1 MKAAAIFFLA
11 CLLGA
16 MAGCSDTLPPFDDAT
31 AVWREFDG
39 QQALDHTA
47 AIVAMGPRP
56 PASEALEKSR
66 AYIEETLR
74 TSGWQVKRHV
84 FTDQTPNGPV
94 EFVNLRARFGVEDG
108 EAIWNRSV
116 TVLLCSHYDT
126 KPYRDLTF
134 VGANDPGSSMGALIE
149 SARALGKTPTLARRL
164 ELVFFDGEEA
174 FGPNITPTDGLYGSR
189 EYAREF
195 LRRAKPETRP
205 RWGVLLD
212 MVGDKDFKIELPADT
227 PPDLMRLVLDSAE
240 SLGHRAK
247 FGVSRTSIIDDH
259 VPLNVEG
266 VPTVDLIDF
275 DYDYWHTPA
284 DTLDKLSAESLEIT
298 GQTALL
304 LIERHLVR

>member
-1 MKAAAIFFLA
+1 MKVAASIFLA
-11 CLLGA
+11 ILLGA
-16 MAGCSDTLPPFDDAT
+16 MAGCGDAVPAFDDSA

-66 AYIEETLR
+66 IYIEEKLR
-74 TSGWQVKRHV
+74 AGGWQMRRQV
-84 FTDQTPNGPV
+84 FTGQTPNGPV
-94 EFVNLRARFGVEDG
+94 EFVNLRARFGVEDD
-108 EAIWNRSV
+108 EAPWSRGV

-134 VGANDPGSSMGALIE
+134 VGANDGGSSVGALIE
-149 SARALGKTPTLARRL
+149 CARALGKSPALARRV

-174 FGPNITPTDGLYGSR
+174 FGPNITTTDGLYGSR

-195 LRRAKPETRP
+195 LRRAKPEAKP
-205 RWGVLLD
+205 SWGVLLD

-284 DTLDKLSAESLEIT
+284 DTMDKLSAESLQIT